1 MSAGVLILAAGTNG
15 KRKIGKN
22 CRVMIHSI
30 AAGNHG
36 ELAHMENELDQI
48 RNIQEMYIKC
58 LVSETKMTET
68 VVRKMLERGV
78 NVYLN
83 AEEAIEYGIAD
94 VIV

>member
-1 MSAGVLILAAGTNG
+1 
-15 KRKIGKN
+15 
-22 CRVMIHSI
+22 
-30 AAGNHG
+30 
-36 ELAHMENELDQI
+36 MENELDQI